1 MNCFMCKGHLVDGFV
16 NHIVDM
22 ENKIIILKNVPA
34 KVCIQCGEY
43 YLSNEVALSVER
55 IIETTKNTQLEIA
68 VINYT
73 NEVA

>member
-1 MNCFMCKGHLVDGFV
+1 MNCFMCKGHLEDGFV
-16 NHIVDM
+16 NHIVDT
-22 ENKIIILKNVPA
+22 NGKIIILKNVPA
-34 KVCIQCGEY
+34 KVCTQCGEY

-55 IIETTKNTQLEIA
+55 IIETTEDTPLEIV